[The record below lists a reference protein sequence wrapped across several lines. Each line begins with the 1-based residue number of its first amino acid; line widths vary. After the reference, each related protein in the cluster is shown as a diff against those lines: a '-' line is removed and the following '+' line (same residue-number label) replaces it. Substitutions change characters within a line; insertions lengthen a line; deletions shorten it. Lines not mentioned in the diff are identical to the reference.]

1 MTLGAFGNVASSVA
15 LAGAATATYAL
26 YPGATGT
33 GNVAVP
39 TSTVYET
46 QIEIKVVAGATVQTT
61 NGFTVSC
68 YAGSGNGTPPDWETV
83 ASVSYQSPAIA
94 ASGTSAR
101 KLFLP
106 TAPGWQVVVQNNDT
120 ANAVTLWLTTD
131 TVSSIA

>member
-1 MTLGAFGNVASSVA
+1 MTLAILGNVASSVA

-39 TSTVYET
+39 TSTAYET
-46 QIEIKVVAGATVQTT
+46 QIEIKVVVGATVQTT

-68 YAGSGNGTPPDWETV
+68 YAGSGNGAPPDWETV

-94 ASGTSAR
+94 ASGTAAR

-106 TAPGWQVVVQNNDT
+106 TAPGWKIVVQNNDT
-120 ANAVTLWLTTD
+120 ANGVTLTITAD
-131 TVSSIA
+131 TLSGIA